1 MKITGNTILITSG
14 GPIRAND
21 RFETGGATNEQV
33 FLPDFLPD
41 FQTLSIGSAL
51 SR

>member
-33 FLPDFLPD
+33 FLPDF
-41 FQTLSIGSAL
+41 QTLSIGSAL